1 MLMSGYRTNYSS
13 NASTKG
19 EALLLRT
26 LPLTGPFTSISP
38 FSSAPF
44 FGGSVKYKDTYFP
57 VLDAFIV
64 SAADGTASSVYNSV
78 PPIAHECMVTWCV
91 KTFQS
96 SYAEGRYQETVIR
109 TFMNQTNRQQSYPW
123 SAFPVRVSGQDS
135 YFTTFAGN
143 ISLHPPGTD
152 PAIGYYGVSNDTF
165 SRTQR
170 LFDEIFPSF
179 ITVANLTD
187 TAWWRVRV
195 WTFNLNQ
202 LRPVTACS
210 WFAPN
215 NITQYIDKMATSMTN
230 VIRSHGSSNEFVRG
244 RAFIQ
249 TTFIGV
255 HLAWMSFP
263 IALLILSLIF
273 LVATM
278 VKTSQTGEGELG
290 MWKTSAMPALIYSL
304 PDKTRKDF
312 MMPNG
317 WKTGLNRR
325 SKKIKVRLNP
335 KQGWRVSGQMP
346 PSPVVPVRSKQ
357 RAPPGWI

>member
-1 MLMSGYRTNYSS
+1 MLMSGFRVDHAS
-13 NASTKG
+13 NASDEG

-26 LPLTGPFTSISP
+26 LPLTSPITAFEP
-38 FSSAPF
+38 FSSAPY
-44 FGGSVKYKDTYFP
+44 FGGSINYKDVYFP
-57 VLDAFIV
+57 LLDALIV
-64 SAADGTASSVYNSV
+64 SAADGTANSVYKKI
-78 PPIAHECMVTWCV
+78 PPVAQECIVTWCV

-96 SYAEGRYQETVIR
+96 SYREGVYDEIVTR
-109 TFMNQTNRQQSYPW
+109 TFFNNTGRQQPYPW
-123 SAFPVRVSGQDS
+123 EAWPLTDVEGW
-135 YFTTFAGN
+135 FTVFHDDIT
-143 ISLHPPGTD
+143 IDPPETD
-152 PAIGYYGVSNDTF
+152 PSTGHYGISNVTYAK
-165 SRTQR
+165 TQS
-170 LFDEIFPSF
+170 LFRDMFPSSL
-179 ITVANLTD
+179 TVANSTAP
-187 TAWWRVRV
+187 AWWRVKIIEKDS
-195 WTFNLNQ
+195 NQ
-202 LRPVTACS
+202 LRPVTGCP
-210 WFAPN
+210 WLAPN
-215 NITQYIDKMATSMTN
+215 NITRYMQRMATSLTN
-230 VIRSHGSSNEFVRG
+230 VVRSHSASNEFVQG
-244 RAFIQ
+244 RAYTQ
-249 TTFIGV
+249 ATFISV
-255 HLAWMSFP
+255 HLQWMIFP

-278 VKTSQTGEGELG
+278 IKTSQTGEEEMG